1 MIEFEAWPKTPRLQ
15 KPAIYTEKIDGTNG
29 AVVIRE
35 VDHETPGFQ
44 EMHDGMTLQDG
55 TVKLVD
61 CESGEMFAVAAQSRK
76 RLISPQDD
84 NFGFARWVHENA
96 HALVEVLGEGRHFGE
111 WWGSG
116 IQRGYGLK
124 NGEKYFSLF
133 NVSRWNEK
141 DEDTD
146 QLLPHGKAELAKV
159 PQLRTVPLLATTET
173 FDTEH
178 VNWILSL
185 LESEGSQA
193 VDHLWDAEGV
203 IVYHTASGQ
212 VYKAFCNDDPKS

>member
-1 MIEFEAWPKTPRLQ
+1 MIEFEAWPKTPRLR

-29 AVVIRE
+29 AVVVKELNPYNYHFSLDDGDVVQNGNVIIVERE
-35 VDHETPGFQ
+35 ET
-44 EMHDGMTLQDG
+44 ETY
-55 TVKLVD
+55 
-61 CESGEMFAVAAQSRK
+61 FAVAAQSRK

-124 NGEKYFSLF
+124 NGERYFSLF

-146 QLLPHGKAELAKV
+146 MLLPHGKVELETI

>member
-1 MIEFEAWPKTPRLQ
+1 MIEFEAWPKTPRLR

-29 AVVIRE
+29 AVVVKELNPYNYHSSLDDGDVVQNGNVIIVERE
-35 VDHETPGFQ
+35 ET
-44 EMHDGMTLQDG
+44 
-55 TVKLVD
+55 
-61 CESGEMFAVAAQSRK
+61 ESIFAVAAQSRK

-124 NGEKYFSLF
+124 NGERYFSLF

-146 QLLPHGKAELAKV
+146 LLLPHGKAELAKV

-178 VNWILSL
+178 VNCILSL

-193 VDHLWDAEGV
+193 VDHLWDAEGI

-212 VYKAFCNDDPKS
+212 VYKAFCNGDSKS

>member
-1 MIEFEAWPKTPRLQ
+1 MIEFEAWPKTPRLR
-15 KPAIYTEKIDGTNG
+15 KSAIYTEKIDGTNG
-29 AVVIRE
+29 AVVVKELNPYNYHFSLDDGDVVQNGNVIIVERE
-35 VDHETPGFQ
+35 ET
-44 EMHDGMTLQDG
+44 ETY
-55 TVKLVD
+55 
-61 CESGEMFAVAAQSRK
+61 FAVAAQSRK

-84 NFGFARWVHENA
+84 NYGFARWVHENA

-141 DEDTD
+141 DEDID

-193 VDHLWDAEGV
+193 VDHHWDAEGV

>member
-1 MIEFEAWPKTPRLQ
+1 MIEFEAWPKTPRLR

-29 AVVIRE
+29 AVVVKELNPYNYHFSLDDGDAVQNGNVIIVERE
-35 VDHETPGFQ
+35 ET
-44 EMHDGMTLQDG
+44 ETY
-55 TVKLVD
+55 
-61 CESGEMFAVAAQSRK
+61 FAVTAQSRK

-84 NFGFARWVHENA
+84 NYGFARWVHENA

-146 QLLPHGKAELAKV
+146 QLLPYGKAELAKV

-203 IVYHTASGQ
+203 IVYHTASRQ